1 MTRSTAYTE
10 PNKAPGRALAQA
22 RPPTRPPESPGCG
35 AGPEGP
41 EKETR
46 AMTIEKYAVLSNK
59 DASIGEAEVLYD
71 ELDEARLAARLGEA
85 IVAVTFVYDDN
96 ELVEVVGGDLEVAEE
111 TRAHDPT
118 IDRTML

>member
-1 MTRSTAYTE
+1 
-10 PNKAPGRALAQA
+10 
-22 RPPTRPPESPGCG
+22 
-35 AGPEGP
+35 
-41 EKETR
+41 
-46 AMTIEKYAVLSNK
+46 MTIEKYAVLSNK